1 MVRLISNFIISL
13 AALLFLANGSLWA
26 AVAAVCPFCSAIN
39 LTFAE
44 QIRSNDIVVIAKL
57 TDLPEPVDD
66 PDAELPKAEF
76 EVTQIVKGKELV
88 QPGQKFKTLLVGRY
102 PVGKE
107 FLVMGVDPPNVAWST
122 PMKTSTRI
130 NDYLNKI
137 QTLPQSGA
145 ERLAFFQEFFEDEE
159 SVLAFDAYDE
169 FASASYDDL
178 KDLRDQMDHE
188 QLVAWINDPSTS
200 VNRRRLYFT
209 MLGVCGND
217 EDVKMLEGFIRSG
230 DRKQQ
235 AGLDAL
241 VACYLTLHGEDGVD
255 LVEETFLANKEADYV
270 DTLAAVSAL
279 RFHGTD
285 ENLIPQER
293 IVAAIRHLLD
303 RPKMADMIIP
313 DLARWEDWSV
323 VERLVQ
329 MFKDADD
336 ETNWLRVPVITY
348 LRACPK
354 PEAKQYIEQLRE
366 IDPDA
371 VRRADFFLDFDD
383 DNEGWGDEEEDEDEE
398 QATEEEGGKNE
409 QKQEGGSQESGGS
422 GAKKD
427 DSGKEDGSPTGGDG
441 GPGSGDQSQA
451 AAIRSAQP
459 PANNNLKREHSSY
472 LSVSTQLNDEP
483 AGAASPA
490 IPHTVRK
497 PAVEQPAGNQP
508 GANQG
513 PPVAVTNS
521 GTRLSTEIESRK
533 IAQAN
538 PAATPVAMVNSST
551 GLTWQILLIP
561 MAASMV
567 IFLLLWSV
575 FNGWFERLIY

>member
-1 MVRLISNFIISL
+1 MVRSISNFITSL
-13 AALLFLANGSLWA
+13 GLVLLLVNGGLGVTSAAI
-26 AVAAVCPFCSAIN
+26 CPFCSAIN

-76 EVTQIVKGKELV
+76 EVTQILKGKELV
-88 QPGQKFKTLLVGRY
+88 RPGQKFKTLLVGRY

-130 NDYLNKI
+130 NDYLNQVQK
-137 QTLPQSGA
+137 LPQSGA
-145 ERLAFFQEFFEDEE
+145 ERLAFFQDFFEDEE

-178 KDLRDQMDHE
+178 KDLRDRMDHE
-188 QLVAWINDPSTS
+188 QLVAWIKDPSTS

-209 MLGVCGND
+209 MLGVCGNE

-241 VACYLTLHGEDGVD
+241 VACYLTLHGEKGVD
-255 LVEETFLANKEADYV
+255 LIEETFLANKEADYV

-285 ENLIPQER
+285 ENLIPQKR

-313 DLARWEDWSV
+313 DLARWEDWTV

-354 PEAKQYIEQLRE
+354 PEAKQYIEELRE
-366 IDPDA
+366 LDPDA

-383 DNEGWGDEEEDEDEE
+383 DSDGWGDEEEEDEN
-398 QATEEEGGKNE
+398 EEEKSKGGE
-409 QKQEGGSQESGGS
+409 SAESGEKGGTKPAADRQDS
-422 GAKKD
+422 IEKKADAEKKD
-427 DSGKEDGSPTGGDG
+427 EGQKGGEDRLSSGTGRLRPQNRVGSMSAGQERTG
-441 GPGSGDQSQA
+441 
-451 AAIRSAQP
+451 
-459 PANNNLKREHSSY
+459 Y
-472 LSVSTQLNDEP
+472 LAVSTQLNEKP
-483 AGAASPA
+483 TSV
-490 IPHTVRK
+490 IPHKVKK
-497 PAVEQPAGNQP
+497 PVVDPSAGNLP

-513 PPVAVTNS
+513 PPVAVNNGANPRS
-521 GTRLSTEIESRK
+521 PEVEPQK

-538 PAATPVAMVNSST
+538 PTSAPVAMVDSRT
-551 GLTWQILLIP
+551 GLTWQILWIP

>member
-1 MVRLISNFIISL
+1 MVRSISNIIT
-13 AALLFLANGSLWA
+13 FLGLILWLVHSGLGVA
-26 AVAAVCPFCSAIN
+26 SAAVCPFCSAIN

-76 EVTQIVKGKELV
+76 EVTQILKGKELV
-88 QPGQKFKTLLVGRY
+88 RPGQKFKTLLVGRY

-122 PMKTSTRI
+122 PMKTSKRI
-130 NDYLNKI
+130 NDYLNQVQK
-137 QTLPQSGA
+137 LPQSGA
-145 ERLAFFQEFFEDEE
+145 DRLAFFQGFFEDEE

-178 KDLRDQMDHE
+178 KDLRDRMDHE
-188 QLVAWINDPSTS
+188 QLVAWIKDPSTS

-209 MLGVCGND
+209 MLGVCGNE

-241 VACYLTLHGEDGVD
+241 VACYLTLHGAKGVD
-255 LVEETFLANKEADYV
+255 LIEETFLANKEADYV

-313 DLARWEDWSV
+313 DLARWEDWTV

-354 PEAKQYIEQLRE
+354 PEAKQYIEELRE
-366 IDPDA
+366 LDPDA

-383 DNEGWGDEEEDEDEE
+383 DSDGWGDEEEEDEN
-398 QATEEEGGKNE
+398 EEEKSKGGESAEPGEKDGTNPAAE
-409 QKQEGGSQESGGS
+409 RQDSIEKKANAEKKDEGQKGGEDRLSSGTGRLRPRNRAGSMSGGQ
-422 GAKKD
+422 
-427 DSGKEDGSPTGGDG
+427 ERTG
-441 GPGSGDQSQA
+441 
-451 AAIRSAQP
+451 
-459 PANNNLKREHSSY
+459 Y
-472 LSVSTQLNDEP
+472 LAVSTQLNEKP
-483 AGAASPA
+483 ASV
-490 IPHTVRK
+490 IPHNVKK
-497 PAVEQPAGNQP
+497 PVVDQSSGNLP

-513 PPVAVTNS
+513 PPVAVNNGANPRS
-521 GTRLSTEIESRK
+521 SEAEPQK

-538 PAATPVAMVNSST
+538 PTSTPVAMVDSRA
-551 GLTWQILLIP
+551 GLTWQILWIP

>member
-1 MVRLISNFIISL
+1 MARFNIHFITAFAFS
-13 AALLFLANGSLWA
+13 AVVVAGSLSA
-26 AVAAVCPFCSAIN
+26 SLCPFCSAIN

-57 TDLPEPVDD
+57 TDLPDPVDD

-76 EVTQIVKGKELV
+76 EITQIVKGEDSV
-88 QPGQKFKTLLVGRY
+88 EAGMKFRTLLVGRY
-102 PVGKE
+102 PVGQE

-122 PMKTSTRI
+122 PMKTSTRVT
-130 NDYLNKI
+130 DYLVKI
-137 QTLPQSGA
+137 QTLPKSGA
-145 ERLAFFQEFFEDEE
+145 ERLAFFQEFFEDKE

-169 FASASYDDL
+169 FASASYEDL
-178 KDLRDQMDHE
+178 KDLRDQMDHD
-188 QLVAWINDPSTS
+188 QLVEWIQDPDTS

-209 MLGVCGND
+209 LLGVCGTPK
-217 EDVKMLEGFIRSG
+217 DVEMLEGFIRSG

-241 VACYLTLHGEDGVD
+241 VACYLTLKGAEGVD
-255 LVEETFLANKEADYV
+255 LIEESFLSNKEADYV

-285 ENLIPQER
+285 ETLIPKEK

-323 VERLVQ
+323 ADRLVK
-329 MFKDADD
+329 MFKEADD

-354 PEAKQYIEQLRE
+354 PEAKQYIEELRK

-383 DNEGWGDEEEDEDEE
+383 DEEGWGDEEE
-398 QATEEEGGKNE
+398 EEEADNANEKAETDPTEKGGTDKQKTPPAKANE
-409 QKQEGGSQESGGS
+409 KASEGGS
-422 GAKKD
+422 K
-427 DSGKEDGSPTGGDG
+427 GDG
-441 GPGSGDQSQA
+441 GNVQRLSYQA
-451 AAIRSAQP
+451 I
-459 PANNNLKREHSSY
+459 
-472 LSVSTQLNDEP
+472 STQITDESTP
-483 AGAASPA
+483 PSQ
-490 IPHTVRK
+490 PHTVKKPIVDGTNGTRQMNTD
-497 PAVEQPAGNQP
+497 PAV
-508 GANQG
+508 
-513 PPVAVTNS
+513 AVSNS
-521 GTRLSTEIESRK
+521 GATVTPEVKVESPK
-533 IAQAN
+533 IAQAAT
-538 PAATPVAMVNSST
+538 AATPVAAATT
-551 GLTWQILLIP
+551 GLERTWQIILIP
-561 MAASMV
+561 MAVSLI
-567 IFLLLWSV
+567 IFVLLWSV

>member
-1 MVRLISNFIISL
+1 MGRFISNFIIAFATS
-13 AALLFLANGSLWA
+13 ALLTTGSILASI
-26 AVAAVCPFCSAIN
+26 CPFCSAIN

-76 EVTQIVKGKELV
+76 EVTQIIKGEELV
-88 QPGQKFKTLLVGRY
+88 KPGETFRTLLVGRY

-122 PMKTSTRI
+122 PMKTSPRI
-130 NDYLNKI
+130 NEYL
-137 QTLPQSGA
+137 TEARSLPKSGA
-145 ERLAFFQEFFEDEE
+145 ERLAFFQKFFEDEE

-188 QLVAWINDPSTS
+188 QLVEWIKNPSTS

-209 MLGVCGND
+209 MLGVCGTPQD
-217 EDVKMLEGFIRSG
+217 AEMLEGFIRSG

-241 VACYLTLHGEDGVD
+241 VGCYLTLKGADGVG
-255 LVEETFLANKEADYV
+255 LIEETFLANKEADYV

-285 ENLIPQER
+285 ENLIPKEN
-293 IVAAIRHLLD
+293 IVGAIRHLLD

-323 VERLVQ
+323 IERLVQ

-354 PEAKQYIEQLRE
+354 PEAKKYIEELRE

-383 DNEGWGDEEEDEDEE
+383 DDEGWGDEDEEADEDEASD
-398 QATEEEGGKNE
+398 Q
-409 QKQEGGSQESGGS
+409 QENSD
-422 GAKKD
+422 KKD
-427 DSGKEDGSPTGGDG
+427 DSGKDDSGKDKVEKENGNGQAKDRAKFLAVSTLVDETTQS
-441 GPGSGDQSQA
+441 GSGA
-451 AAIRSAQP
+451 M
-459 PANNNLKREHSSY
+459 
-472 LSVSTQLNDEP
+472 
-483 AGAASPA
+483 
-490 IPHTVRK
+490 PHKVRK
-497 PAVEQPAGNQP
+497 PVVDGVADNPS
-508 GANQG
+508 GANTV
-513 PPVAVTNS
+513 PPIAVTTS
-521 GTRLSTEIESRK
+521 GTRTSSEMESRE

-538 PAATPVAMVNSST
+538 MATAPVAMVNSGTSR
-551 GLTWQILLIP
+551 TWQIILIP
-561 MAASMV
+561 MAVSMV